1 MHAQSA
7 PIEIEGSNDILEF
20 VDERDG
26 QSYEV
31 MLLKDGNY
39 WLSENL
45 NYQIEASWCYDDSL
59 DNCTR
64 YGRLYSWSAAMESCP
79 EGWKLPSDEEW
90 KLLLNTYKYS
100 SVDSI
105 ELVTPPSQKRPYWGT
120 EERRNIIKNLIAIGF
135 ITGKG
140 GTKEAYGAYIN
151 QPLVEQFWTSTS
163 MGQLMAYNYQF
174 RSRYQELKAVISPSF
189 RNKDSG
195 IFCRCVKVE

>member
-7 PIEIEGSNDILEF
+7 PIEIEGSNDIPEF

-31 MLLKDGNY
+31 MLMKDGNY

-45 NYQIEASWCYDDSL
+45 NYRIEGSWCYNDTL
-59 DNCTR
+59 DNCSK
-64 YGRLYSWSAAMESCP
+64 YGRLYSWPAAMESCP
-79 EGWKLPSDEEW
+79 LGWRLPSDEEW
-90 KLLLNTYKYS
+90 KLMLNNYKYAS
-100 SVDSI
+100 IDSA
-105 ELVTPPSQKRPYWGT
+105 ELASPAIQKRPYWST
-120 EERRNIIKNLIAIGF
+120 VERRNIIENLTSMGF

-151 QPLVEQFWTSTS
+151 LILTEQFWTSTF
-163 MGQLMAYNYQF
+163 MGEHLAYNYQF
-174 RSRYQELKAVISPSF
+174 RSTYKGLKASMSPGF
-189 RNKDSG
+189 RNKNSG